1 MGLTSCC
8 MGICKE
14 ISGEN
19 HNQFIFYKSEN
30 YQTRANNNPSVQ
42 ELMADKNVK
51 KALIHNSAQTIFVGH
66 DDGGKAYYGEV
77 NHKNEENANNF
88 INTVFKGRNKFISDG
103 YN

>member
-42 ELMADKNVK
+42 ELMADRNVRQ
-51 KALIHNSAQTIFVGH
+51 ALIHNSEQTIFVGH
-66 DDGGKAYYGEV
+66 NDTGQTYYGQV
-77 NHKNEENANNF
+77 NHENKENANNF
-88 INTVFKGRNKFISDG
+88 INNVIKGGKKLLSDG
-103 YN
+103 

>member
-19 HNQFIFYKSEN
+19 QYEITFYKSEN
-30 YQTRANNNPSVQ
+30 HQTRANNNPSVH

-88 INTVFKGRNKFISDG
+88 INTILKGGNNLLSDK
-103 YN
+103 